1 MVVAMSQDT
10 RGPTPRRLIVGA
22 LSKAAASTLVLLVVY
37 YLLPLDRSAGGAL
50 VAWLG
55 AGLVAFMAVAALQIR
70 AILRAPYPALRAVTG
85 FGIAIPLFLLVFAST
100 YLSIAAGDRQAFS
113 EALSH
118 TDALY
123 FTVTVF
129 STVGFG
135 DITPSSQSARIAT
148 TLQMV
153 GGLLVLGLLA
163 RVVVS
168 AVQES
173 RERQREARRERT
185 DEG

>member
-1 MVVAMSQDT
+1 MSQSHQ
-10 RGPTPRRLIVGA
+10 PQPAPRRLIVRA
-22 LSKAAASTLVLLVVY
+22 LAKAMGSAGLLLVLY
-37 YLLPLDRSAGGAL
+37 YLLPLDRSAGTAI
-50 VAWLG
+50 VAWLA
-55 AGLVAFMAVAALQIR
+55 AGLIAFMAVAALQIR
-70 AILRAPYPALRAVTG
+70 AILHAPYPALRAITG
-85 FGIAIPLFLLVFAST
+85 FGVAIPLFLLVFAST
-100 YLSIAAGDRQAFS
+100 YLSVAAGDPRAFS

-148 TLQMV
+148 VIQMI

-168 AVQES
+168 AVQAS
-173 RERQREARRERT
+173 RERQREGSSVKRQ
-185 DEG
+185 DE